1 MNSPSIVAIPVRPDG
16 TTDPRWGKAEFIG
29 LAQLQGSMITGWQV
43 IDVGWNV
50 LHDAGTE
57 GSHHA
62 RVVRLLRDHAVTDV
76 VAHHMGDSMFNTLRK
91 MGIQVHLEAKGD
103 ARTAVTAALAMT
115 GDSE

>member
-1 MNSPSIVAIPVRPDG
+1 MSTQSIVAIPVRPDG

-29 LAQLQGSMITGWQV
+29 LAQTQGSMIASWQV
-43 IDVGWNV
+43 VDVDWNV

-62 RVVRLLRDHAVTDV
+62 RVVRFLRDHSVTDV
-76 VAHHMGDSMFNTLRK
+76 VAHHMGDSMFNTLNTL
-91 MGIQVHLEAKGD
+91 GIQVHLDAHGD
-103 ARTAVTAALAMT
+103 ARTAVTTALAMT